1 MYFSVAQE
9 VRLHTS
15 ALLSHRPG
23 KETNPSS
30 VVLSISPHQRSPPP
44 PKTRKPLGN
53 RIHHLTR
60 LRGRAT
66 GGRQGEAHRLP
77 CVRTSPSPRNSSA
90 SGAGGREKG
99 EARGGRAAHHRRHKP
114 RGDLTKEGGVGG
126 NGAAAAAQRTPRR
139 RPELS
144 GGTKAPA
151 PLPPARS
158 PRGRAAVGGGGGG
171 GRHGRGHEAGRPAG
185 GHTCDLAAR
194 GTGEPRALGYLRRRG
209 VGSQR
214 RVPAA
219 PGPGPIT
226 KGERGGP
233 AHEAGG
239 TAPRRPF
246 ARPPPRPTHTPTPH
260 PRVTV
265 VSNGLICSPARSS
278 SIAAPPRSPGR
289 ETRNGR
295 RTASRGRG
303 CAAGCLAEAGGVGAL
318 RTGRPR
324 LLRRAGGRAQ
334 TDSARPL
341 PPPRAR
347 DRQRHQPMGG
357 SAAPGASTPPPRRR
371 PPGFWRGG
379 AGRGRGR
386 RRRQP
391 HAGPRGG
398 LPPPRLGRLPRGGR
412 PLAGRAS
419 SA

>member
-158 PRGRAAVGGGGGG
+158 PRGRAAVGGRGGAA
-171 GRHGRGHEAGRPAG
+171 RPRARSRPAG
-185 GHTCDLAAR
+185 GRAHLRPR
-194 GTGEPRALGYLRRRG
+194 GERDRG
-209 VGSQR
+209 ASSA
-214 RVPAA
+214 RVPA
-219 PGPGPIT
+219 PP
-226 KGERGGP
+226 RGGEP
-233 AHEAGG
+233 EEG
-239 TAPRRPF
+239 PRRSRPRPHHKRGAGRPR
-246 ARPPPRPTHTPTPH
+246 ARGGRHCPAAALCAPPPRPTHTPTPH

-386 RRRQP
+386 RRQP